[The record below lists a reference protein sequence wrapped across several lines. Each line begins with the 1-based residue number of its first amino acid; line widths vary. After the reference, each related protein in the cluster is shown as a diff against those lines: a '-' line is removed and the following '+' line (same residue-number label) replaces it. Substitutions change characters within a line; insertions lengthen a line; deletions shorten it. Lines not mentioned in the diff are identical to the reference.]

1 MRVRDSCVRL
11 GTRRR
16 CGSRAILAVETLLP
30 RKPAGARFRALP
42 TSPGQRLSGR
52 IRRGAR
58 RTHRY
63 PRRFHRS
70 ARSSHPNLPET
81 RADLVRALASA
92 RDIRATLRL
101 TETFAMSATAL
112 SLGAVPG
119 TALRRSDSRRRY
131 KTTGRRA
138 VRVSAAIAQPV
149 AGKVSSSTPATLHL
163 HRRVCYPLRVT
174 SRPSTS
180 ADSTLVPELP
190 RPRSDSTRPPRSTS
204 AATTAWRPTARSTC
218 SAWSTPTGRAPSP

>member
-1 MRVRDSCVRL
+1 MTVTTNSPDRIRREALCDFFLTLTPVPSHHHGRVQVPGGQPLILRVRDSCVRL

-131 KTTGRRA
+131 KMTFRRA

-149 AGKVSSSTPATLHL
+149 AGKVSVRPRDPAPAPLRMLSTPRH
-163 HRRVCYPLRVT
+163 
-174 SRPSTS
+174 
-180 ADSTLVPELP
+180 VPTVDE
-190 RPRSDSTRPPRSTS
+190 R
-204 AATTAWRPTARSTC
+204 
-218 SAWSTPTGRAPSP
+218 

>member
-1 MRVRDSCVRL
+1 MTVTTNSPDRIRREALCDFFLTLTPVPSHHHGRVQVPGGQPLILRVRDSCVRL

-42 TSPGQRLSGR
+42 TSPGQHLSGR

-63 PRRFHRS
+63 PRRSLRS

-119 TALRRSDSRRRY
+119 TAPRRSDSRRRY
-131 KTTGRRA
+131 KTTSRRA

-149 AGKVSSSTPATLHL
+149 AGKVS
-163 HRRVCYPLRVT
+163 V
-174 SRPSTS
+174 
-180 ADSTLVPELP
+180 
-190 RPRSDSTRPPRSTS
+190 RPRDPAPAPPRMLSTQ
-204 AATTAWRPTARSTC
+204 RHVPTVDER
-218 SAWSTPTGRAPSP
+218 